1 MGAYVL
7 PDLTLPFATASHPQ
21 ALRAQEAT
29 EAWCRRF
36 GLLRSPAAAAK
47 FHALGYGRLMATL
60 CPRAPF
66 ASLALVV
73 DWNSF
78 FFIADDQQ
86 NAAIA
91 THRTILYEE
100 LVTGMRRI
108 VAGEGAPD
116 PSHPLFDA
124 LRDLLGRTLPG
135 RPAGWTARFRRNLD
149 LWLTGH
155 LAEDVYRMAGTV
167 PTVADYIAVR
177 RDASTVL
184 PTLDLVE
191 MAEGATIPDAL
202 YRAPQYQTLVL
213 GTADIMCWVNDIHSL
228 PMEADDPINLVTV
241 LAHREGLGIQ
251 DAIDAVAARI
261 AARVADHLAAARDLP
276 AAMDALGLSAGAQ
289 AAIRRCVEDQQSWAA
304 GMERWDRLDT
314 IRFAASEIPAPG
326 SAPSYVEDLLG

>member
-21 ALRAQEAT
+21 ALRVQELT

-66 ASLALVV
+66 DSLALVV

-86 NAAIA
+86 NAAV
-91 THRTILYEE
+91 TTNRTVLYEE
-100 LVTGMRRI
+100 IVAGMRRI
-108 VAGEGAPD
+108 IAGEDAPD
-116 PSHPLFDA
+116 LVHPLFDA

-135 RPAGWTARFRRNLD
+135 RPAPWTTRFRRNLD

-155 LAEDVYRMAGTV
+155 LAEDVYRMSGAV

-202 YRAPQYQTLVL
+202 YRTPEYQTLVL
-213 GTADIMCWVNDIHSL
+213 GTADIMCWINDIHSL

-241 LAHREGLGIQ
+241 LDHHHGLGVQ
-251 DAIDAVAARI
+251 GAIDAVAAHI
-261 AARVADHLAAARDLP
+261 AARVKEHLAASRELP
-276 AAMDALGLSAGAQ
+276 SVMDGLGLAAEAQ

-314 IRFAASEIPAPG
+314 IRFAAAEIPARG
-326 SAPSYVEDLLG
+326 QAASYVEDLLG